1 MRNRA
6 WFGAC
11 CAIVLASLGAGAQE
25 GEEVPAPAPA
35 PVAQETSLS
44 DVLATVEALRAE
56 MREMRGE
63 FGNQLQEVVGR
74 YQSENERL
82 QFKVK
87 QLEREKEFLRQDLEV
102 ENDLLRRHIRELYGT
117 RGIQLPAVPTPDK
130 KLIES
135 VLAEEPGE
143 FALSDPPLPPVE
155 DAPEAVPPATE
166 PEPGGAGPDAEPEP
180 MPEPAPAAIAGPPYE
195 VVEEWGRSPEE
206 AANLGAEV
214 SSLKGMIVLVPEGAD
229 DAHVARVARELRHQF
244 EAYDNINIE
253 IFDDRAVALRY
264 QTDHVAAPEH
274 RVASISKHAAS
285 DRDVVLLIRGETA
298 TELPLEE
305 PPAE

>member
-1 MRNRA
+1 M
-6 WFGAC
+6 
-11 CAIVLASLGAGAQE
+11 VLATLGAGAQE
-25 GEEVPAPAPA
+25 GEGAPEPT

-102 ENDLLRRHIRELYGT
+102 ENDLLRRHIREIYET
-117 RGIQLPAVPTPDK
+117 RGVQLPAVPTPDK
-130 KLIES
+130 DLIES
-135 VLAEEPGE
+135 VLAEEPGGL
-143 FALSDPPLPPVE
+143 ALPDLPWPPEEASADTAP
-155 DAPEAVPPATE
+155 APESAAPAV
-166 PEPGGAGPDAEPEP
+166 
-180 MPEPAPAAIAGPPYE
+180 EPAPGPAAVSGPPYE

-206 AANLGAEV
+206 AANLGQGV

-229 DAHVARVARELRHQF
+229 DAHVARVARELRNQF

-253 IFDDRAVALRY
+253 VFDDRAVALKY
-264 QTDHVAAPEH
+264 QEDHVAAPEH
-274 RVASISKHAAS
+274 RVASISRHATS
-285 DRDVVLLIRGETA
+285 ERDVILLIRGETA
-298 TELPLEE
+298 TELPPET